1 MTQFSSRPTLE
12 QTEIVRLLR
21 GIKFELHGIRCEL
34 KRMNDLA
41 HPDSKSKND
50 KDDKVEQEQIENENP
65 S

>member
-1 MTQFSSRPTLE
+1 MTQFNPRPSLE

-21 GIKFELHGIRCEL
+21 GIKFELRGIRCEL

-41 HPDSKSKND
+41 HPDSKD
-50 KDDKVEQEQIENENP
+50 KQDNKQQEETENENP